1 MFGCSNHL
9 VRRCRIGTALA
20 YKVSQDAIM
29 HLILAKLTL
38 RPPDWAVVCTLWDEA
53 THRLI
58 LQLTKSKQAAL
69 SQTWQVL
76 VQRRTFLWGW
86 TRTLNGETRNLCM
99 GINVVIPPLPM
110 LGVSARALHNGHD
123 HHPELK
129 SCNHF
134 EKSHCEQQF

>member
-58 LQLTKSKQAAL
+58 LQLTTSRQSAL
-69 SQTWQVL
+69 PQTWSVL